1 MTDIIAHPPISGPT
15 GPPEFPSGMLP
26 PSPPPAAKPSRK
38 KWMIGGG
45 VLVALGIFGAVT
57 NHPGT
62 SKAEVSRIV
71 NNSLSSSVD
80 SNGDL
85 DEVAMIRKTCGA
97 SLDFRDDGQTR
108 TYRQK
113 LAAGDISTYQLAD
126 VFAKAY
132 LGENNLSH
140 LSRADVIR
148 VCTSGLNSY

>member
-1 MTDIIAHPPISGPT
+1 MTDIISHPPVADPSGPPQFAF
-15 GPPEFPSGMLP
+15 GEY
-26 PSPPPAAKPSRK
+26 PPPPPPTTKPSRK
-38 KWMIGGG
+38 KWIIGG
-45 VLVALGIFGAVT
+45 VVVALGIIGAVT

-62 SKAEVSRIV
+62 SKAEVSRVV
-71 NNSLSSSVD
+71 NDSLSSSVD

-97 SLDFRDDGQTR
+97 SLDFRDDGATR

-113 LAAGDISTYQLAD
+113 LASGDITVYQLAD

-132 LGENNLSH
+132 LGENNLSD

-148 VCTSGLNSY
+148 VCSSGLNSY